1 MTIPG
6 FGHPDWQAYANWR
19 GTLAATAA
27 VNYHTGQT
35 VIGTFITTNY
45 ASVYVSA
52 VGTSG
57 SGQLTL
63 QWFADEA
70 ATMPTE
76 SVTFNVTGITLF
88 NAITPASG
96 NAVTV
101 SFNNDLVP
109 DVVFQ
114 FSLLPMNIP
123 VGKTVFHVDPT
134 GTGEFEQLV
143 ANSTT
148 HTVAINQIMGG
159 LAHVYFDPEGGS
171 GKMAFKLY
179 SIGEDGTRDARLCNF
194 TNLTVPSQ
202 QLIVLPSEPLSVDII
217 NSDGVNNHI
226 ISWALVTTGE

>member
-27 VNYHTGQT
+27 VNYHTGTT
-35 VIGTFITTNY
+35 VIGTFNTTNY

-52 VGTSG
+52 VGSSG
-57 SGQLTL
+57 SGELVL

-76 SVTFNVTGITLF
+76 AVTFNVTGITLF

-101 SFNNDLVP
+101 SFNNLLVP
-109 DVVFQ
+109 DVVFK

-123 VGKTVFHVDPT
+123 VGKTVFHVNPT
-134 GTGEFEQLV
+134 GTGELEQLIGGGG
-143 ANSTT
+143 TRT
-148 HTVAINQIMGG
+148 IAINQIMGG
-159 LAHVYFDPEGGS
+159 LAYVYFDPEGGS

-194 TNLTVPSQ
+194 TNLAVPSQ
-202 QLIVLPSEPLSVDII
+202 QLIILPSEPLSVDII
-217 NSDGVNNHI
+217 NSDAVTSHI
-226 ISWALVTTGE
+226 ISWTLVTVGE